1 MNAPSQAKPDDVAE
15 LSKAT
20 GSAAALRYCM
30 SKGHHRP
37 ADGVPVTRAYP
48 STKWGNRAAD
58 WKKVGRA
65 EAVRVFRHW
74 LFDTEQGRARLA
86 EARLELRGRP
96 LGCYCPP
103 GEPCHGDVLVEAVNT
118 P

>member
-1 MNAPSQAKPDDVAE
+1 MNAPSQAKPDDAAE

-20 GSAAALRYCM
+20 GSKVGLRYCM

-48 STKWGNRAAD
+48 NTKWGNRAAD

-65 EAVRVFRHW
+65 HAVRAYRHW
-74 LFDTEQGRARLA
+74 LFETEQGRARLA
-86 EARLELRGRP
+86 EARVELRGRS
-96 LGCYCPP
+96 LGCYCPL
-103 GEPCHGDVLVEAVNT
+103 GEPCHGDVLVEAVNAL
-118 P
+118 